1 MATASPREQLQDVA
15 QSTKEQASAALNQ
28 QKDTAA
34 SSLGS
39 FAGALRKAARE
50 SDGGGQAST
59 TRMAEWAADG
69 LERVSDTLR
78 SKDLNGIVREVESF
92 ARSQPIAFFCAAAAA
107 GFLATRFLK
116 AGSSERREQ
125 TDFNSTTRV

>member
-1 MATASPREQLQDVA
+1 MATATPQEQMKDVA
-15 QSTKEQASAALNQ
+15 QATQQSLNQ
-28 QKDTAA
+28 QKDSAA
-34 SSLGS
+34 SSLGT

-69 LERVSDTLR
+69 LERISTTLR
-78 SKDLNGIVREVESF
+78 NKDMGGMLREAESF
-92 ARSQPIAFFCAAAAA
+92 ARSQPVAFFFAAAAA

-116 AGSSERREQ
+116 AGTGTSEPAK
-125 TDFNSTTRV
+125 TADFPSTPRM